1 MPSSYIYVHLLMC
14 LLVSAFIVWLGP
26 VVKKDPDM
34 FDYSVFSLSNDLLMC
49 FEHMTIVSSLS

>member
-1 MPSSYIYVHLLMC
+1 MHLLMC